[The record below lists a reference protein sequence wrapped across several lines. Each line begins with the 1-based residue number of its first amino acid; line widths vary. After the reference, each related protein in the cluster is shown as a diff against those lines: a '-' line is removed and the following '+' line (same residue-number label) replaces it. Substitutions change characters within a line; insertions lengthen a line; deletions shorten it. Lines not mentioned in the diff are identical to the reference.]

1 VRAPTKQ
8 RHTTAR
14 PLAASRANRRD
25 NEIELAAQRSR
36 LRSYP
41 VIVDVVLTKACNFAC
56 TFCKDYETEGSA
68 RISVANFERIAEQV
82 LPTAMRLNICS
93 GGEPYLHAGLE
104 EILRIAK
111 RYNPRISIW
120 VLSNGSILHESRIRR
135 IIEEDLVTEHGFSV
149 DGATAE
155 TVEPIRIGSRFSSIV
170 HNVAT
175 LVTIRYALMRTN
187 VAELA
192 AAVRMW
198 GEIGIDHIDTSYV
211 SLANGLDRS
220 LSLFYHQELALECFA
235 EARVAAQQYPGLTL
249 SLPETFDEQRRYA
262 TAPRMCPYPWQFVM
276 IDSNGEVLPC
286 YRAFEALRFPSVY
299 DSGKRFETIWN
310 SDGYRR
316 LRATVNDDA
325 RKKFYPYCQVC
336 EIRYGWSA
344 ERAHLGDETWRE
356 ALGPRWLPSGF
367 DHRRPARGKSRP
379 GARKD
384 G

>member
-1 VRAPTKQ
+1 
-8 RHTTAR
+8 
-14 PLAASRANRRD
+14 
-25 NEIELAAQRSR
+25 
-36 LRSYP
+36 
-41 VIVDVVLTKACNFAC
+41 
-56 TFCKDYETEGSA
+56 
-68 RISVANFERIAEQV
+68 
-82 LPTAMRLNICS
+82 
-93 GGEPYLHAGLE
+93 
-104 EILRIAK
+104 
-111 RYNPRISIW
+111 
-120 VLSNGSILHESRIRR
+120 
-135 IIEEDLVTEHGFSV
+135 V

-155 TVEPIRIGSRFSSIV
+155 TVESIRIGSRFPAIV
-170 HNVAT
+170 RNVAT
-175 LVTIRYALMRTN
+175 LVRLKRELGREHPTVTIRYALMRTN